1 MISGRCACGAVQFEV
16 DGDIE
21 DFSHCHCSI
30 CRRLH
35 GGAYASFAGVQRE
48 RFRYLRGEDSI
59 TTYTSSPGNER
70 VFCSICG
77 STILCDPQTE
87 PSRLYLSM
95 SAVDGD
101 PPLPAGYHQYI
112 GSKAPWHAITDDLRR
127 YETSVA
133 AG

>member
-1 MISGRCACGAVQFEV
+1 MINGRCACGAVRFEV
-16 DGDIE
+16 EGEIE

-35 GGAYASFAGVQRE
+35 GAAYASFAGVARE
-48 RFRYLRGEDSI
+48 RFRYLCGEDKI
-59 TTYTSSPGNER
+59 AVYASSPRNDR

-87 PSRLYLSM
+87 PERLYLSM
-95 SAVDGD
+95 SAVDGA
-101 PPLPAGYHQYI
+101 PSLPAGYHQYA
-112 GSKAPWHAITDDLRR
+112 GSKAAWHEIADDLPCFDS
-127 YETSVA
+127 SVS